1 MSIEYGIL
9 PLCAEA
15 FLIYSWNVGI
25 ALKQDIRQAY
35 EWGHLGLL
43 LCQKLY
49 SQIKLFDRG
58 RIWFLYY
65 GSHPYLLCT
74 TPFNSNTRFVF
85 AQMEAFISFYEDPMR
100 VSLDYLKSSIKDC
113 VEVSG
118 MKYLSWTSHQLVFL
132 CLLVATFSSQ
142 EMRRMAHLLC
152 IIWCMLNGFVE
163 GLSLR
168 YAEDRGREQRAE
180 VQKSLKWYQG
190 KIQ

>member
-15 FLIYSWNVGI
+15 FLLYSWNVGI

-65 GSHPYLLCT
+65 GSHPYLLVQHHLILM
-74 TPFNSNTRFVF
+74 RVF
-85 AQMEAFISFYEDPMR
+85 FLLEAFISFYEDPMR

-118 MKYLSWTSHQLVFL
+118 VKYL
-132 CLLVATFSSQ
+132 A
-142 EMRRMAHLLC
+142 
-152 IIWCMLNGFVE
+152 
-163 GLSLR
+163 
-168 YAEDRGREQRAE
+168 
-180 VQKSLKWYQG
+180 
-190 KIQ
+190 